1 MRISAVDLLLF
12 YAFPLALAIAAYV
25 FHVHLKKADAF
36 SVSVTFFGIFI
47 ALLLNLQ
54 VAIFAILQRRWEPST
69 DERMRSYQIE
79 KFEDRQTLL
88 AELNANLSYL
98 ILLCCVA
105 LFASLVFFVAEWTA
119 GFGPAAMVFLYI
131 HFLITLVMIVK
142 RSHVL
147 FQSEYSE
154 HTVK

>member
-1 MRISAVDLLLF
+1 VFDILLF
-12 YAFPLALAIAAYV
+12 YAFPLALAIVA
-25 FHVHLKKADAF
+25 FICHVHLKKADAF
-36 SVSVTFFGIFI
+36 SVSITFFGIFI

-54 VAIFAILQRRWEPST
+54 VAIFAILQRRWEPSA
-69 DERMRSYQIE
+69 DERMQSYQVE
-79 KFEDRQTLL
+79 KFEYRQTLL

-98 ILLCCVA
+98 ILLCCLA
-105 LFASLVFFVAEWTA
+105 LFASLVFFVEEWNN
-119 GFGPAAMVFLYI
+119 GVGPATMIFLYV

-154 HTVK
+154 HTAK